1 MKFLHKTF
9 ELKKKEIIEV
19 HIDVATKVKFMT
31 GRDFKNYKL
40 GKTYTYYGGLFE
52 ESPVRFVVPF
62 EAVWNVVVEKGSYR
76 NPMEVSAQCAVLP
89 PNRTVRSSVASDA
102 PEHVRQA
109 QAAEEGEAALL
120 EGTEGEAPE
129 QEAGA

>member
-40 GKTYTYYGGLFE
+40 GKTYTYYGGFFE

-62 EAVWNVVVEKGSYR
+62 EAVWNVVVEKGTYR
-76 NPMEVSAQCAVLP
+76 NPIEVHARCRVLP
-89 PNRTVRSSVASDA
+89 PNSTVRSSIAADA

-109 QAAEEGEAALL
+109 QIAEEGEEVQLP
-120 EGTEGEAPE
+120 EAD
-129 QEAGA
+129 GAM

>member
-31 GRDFKNYKL
+31 GRDFKSYKL
-40 GKTYTYYGGLFE
+40 GKTHSYYGGLYE

-62 EAVWNVVVEKGSYR
+62 EAVWNVVVEKGTFR
-76 NPMEVSAQCAVLP
+76 NPITVSAQCGVLP
-89 PNRTVRSSVASDA
+89 PNSTVRSSVASDA
-102 PEHVRQA
+102 PEHVRLA
-109 QAAEEGEAALL
+109 EAA
-120 EGTEGEAPE
+120 
-129 QEAGA
+129 EAGALPEAELE

>member
-19 HIDVATKVKFMT
+19 HIDVATKVRFMT

-40 GKTYTYYGGLFE
+40 GKSYTYYGGLFE

-62 EAVWNVVVEKGSYR
+62 EAVWNVVVEKGTFRSPIVV
-76 NPMEVSAQCAVLP
+76 NAQCAVLP

-102 PEHVRQA
+102 PEHVRLAEASEEVEPA
-109 QAAEEGEAALL
+109 QLPEAEDGM
-120 EGTEGEAPE
+120 
-129 QEAGA
+129 

>member
-31 GRDFKNYKL
+31 GRDFKSYKL
-40 GKTYTYYGGLFE
+40 GKTHSYYGGLYE

-62 EAVWNVVVEKGSYR
+62 EAVWNVVVEKGTFR
-76 NPMEVSAQCAVLP
+76 NPIVVSAQCGVLP
-89 PNRTVRSSVASDA
+89 PNSTVRSSVASDA
-102 PEHVRQA
+102 PEHVRLA
-109 QAAEEGEAALL
+109 EAAEADALPQAEL
-120 EGTEGEAPE
+120 E
-129 QEAGA
+129 

>member
-31 GRDFKNYKL
+31 GRDFKHYKL
-40 GKTYTYYGGLFE
+40 GKTYTFYGGLFE

-62 EAVWNVVVEKGSYR
+62 EAVWNVVVEKGSFR
-76 NPMEVSAQCAVLP
+76 SPIAVSAQCAVLA
-89 PNRTVRSSVASDA
+89 PNRTVVSSIASDA
-102 PEHVRQA
+102 PEHVRLA
-109 QAAEEGEAALL
+109 QVAEEGAAAELPEAELP
-120 EGTEGEAPE
+120 EAE
-129 QEAGA
+129 DGM

>member
-40 GKTYTYYGGLFE
+40 GKSYTYYGGLFE

-76 NPMEVSAQCAVLP
+76 NPIEVSAQCAVLP
-89 PNRTVRSSVASDA
+89 PNRTVRSSIASDA
-102 PEHVRQA
+102 PEHVRLA
-109 QAAEEGEAALL
+109 QEAEEGDAAMI
-120 EGTEGEAPE
+120 EGGESEPDREVEGA
-129 QEAGA
+129 

>member
-31 GRDFKNYKL
+31 GRDYKNYKL
-40 GKTYTYYGGLFE
+40 GKTHSYYGGLFE

-62 EAVWNVVVEKGSYR
+62 EAVWNVVVEKGTFR
-76 NPMEVSAQCAVLP
+76 NPIAVDAQCGVLP
-89 PNRTVRSSVASDA
+89 PNRTVRSSIAADA
-102 PEHVRQA
+102 PEHVRLA
-109 QAAEEGEAALL
+109 EAAEVD
-120 EGTEGEAPE
+120 
-129 QEAGA
+129 EAGALPEAEGM